1 MRGDCGAGCW
11 FSCLMSPLVGC
22 LGWLGDA
29 IAGYGSGFWED
40 GDTEGLTLV
49 AECGCDLRCFSIA
62 SVMGCERAVGMHLRW
77 D

>member
-11 FSCLMSPLVGC
+11 FSCLLSP

-40 GDTEGLTLV
+40 GGGGGDGDTEELTLV

-62 SVMGCERAVGMHLRW
+62 SVVGC
-77 D
+77 

>member
-11 FSCLMSPLVGC
+11 FSCLLSPLAGC

-40 GDTEGLTLV
+40 GGGGGDGDTEELILV

-62 SVMGCERAVGMHLRW
+62 SVVGC
-77 D
+77 